1 MQRNLAR
8 LGPWAHERERTWDE
22 RLGDVSRPLPLFPIV
37 CTVGIIAVVVG
48 AMVLLAH
55 SAWIFHRFF

>member
-8 LGPWAHERERTWDE
+8 LGAWAHPRERTWDE
-22 RLGDVSRPLPLFPIV
+22 RLGDIGPPVPLLPIV

-48 AMVLLAH
+48 AVVLIASSGWALPRL
-55 SAWIFHRFF
+55 F